1 MGKRKAAK
9 ADAID
14 TIHRAYVRSYAFSP
28 VKSQETSLLAYGV
41 TPRAIYVEGRG
52 PESFEALLKAIREG
66 QFVGVVGGYR
76 VFGENR
82 TQIMAA
88 VRALRGKG
96 AVIIDIE
103 TGERSDREG
112 DEMLDRAI
120 RRIHGEAT
128 FGSPARAAELGAQ
141 GGAAKSEAMRRA
153 RLPVKLAKRIWFDK
167 SISTA
172 EAVRRMGPGWSKP
185 TAIREF
191 GASGRPRGAFRP
203 KK

>member
-1 MGKRKAAK
+1 MGKRKADKVK
-9 ADAID
+9 AVD

-28 VKSQETSLLAYGV
+28 VKSQEVSLLAYGV
-41 TPRAIYVEGRG
+41 VPRAIYVEGRG
-52 PESFEALLKAIREG
+52 PESLEALIKAVREG
-66 QFVGVVGGYR
+66 QFIGVVGGYR

-82 TQIMAA
+82 TTIMAA
-88 VRALRGKG
+88 VRALRDRGG
-96 AVIIDIE
+96 VIIDIE

-128 FGSPARAAELGAQ
+128 FGSPDRAAELGAQ
-141 GGAAKSEAMRRA
+141 GGTAKGKAMRAA
-153 RLPVKLAKRIWFDK
+153 RLPIRQAKRIWFDK
-167 SISTA
+167 SITTA
-172 EAVRRMGPGWSKP
+172 EAVARMGPGWSKP

>member
-1 MGKRKAAK
+1 MGKRR
-9 ADAID
+9 DAID
-14 TIHRAYVRSYAFSP
+14 TIHRAYVRGYAFSP

-52 PESFEALLKAIREG
+52 PETLGALTKAVRSG
-66 QFVGVVGGYR
+66 QFIGVVGGYR

-82 TQIMAA
+82 KQIMAA
-88 VRALRGKG
+88 VRAIRARGG
-96 AVIIDIE
+96 IIIDIE

-128 FGSPARAAELGAQ
+128 FGSPDRAAELGAQ
-141 GGAAKSEAMRRA
+141 GGTARSQAMKAA
-153 RLPVKLAKRIWFDK
+153 RLSVKLARRIWFDK
-167 SISTA
+167 SITTA
-172 EAVRRMGPGWSKP
+172 EAVERMGPGWSKP

-191 GASGRPRGAFRP
+191 GKSGRPRGAFRP